1 MRLKGYRVIY
11 FDYPVE
17 SPDMLHS
24 MLTKELDIPG
34 SFNILRYL
42 EDVLADQSEKPLVL
56 ILDDAHLLSDIT
68 LIEIYRLA
76 SVHIEQK
83 RVINIALCGE
93 PELERRL
100 SKKKEFNPL
109 LQHVSH
115 NLLLEPMNAATTSR
129 FLSAY
134 LEKMERPSLQ
144 LEPAA
149 LIQFTRSCKD
159 FPGPAYALCQIVFA
173 SRQDSVEQSPLTK
186 EELLLAIRSA
196 NGEQPVSSGL
206 LREGDRWMLFGPVA
220 AVVVIASLALVVRQ
234 LNPPELHSEIEELA
248 SSSAIATSP
257 FALDGGLVAIADS
270 STSTSNLAQV
280 ESVSSSRQVAV
291 ISPGLQDDERKAEV
305 PVGEEELPVSDFT
318 LALVT
323 AQERGISNDATA
335 EPLLEPMASGSDP
348 TPFANVTLTQPM
360 LALDDDEIQIMPEL
374 VADTVP
380 EVVPERV
387 QEVVVQTPVIEP
399 GLLSSQNIAET
410 VSEVESLEPVSI
422 ASSPIEPT
430 VQKSAALVLGPQQV
444 VQVWLE
450 AWEGQDLEQC
460 FASYDVDFVP
470 RYHRNKSAWQSNR
483 ERVIGNASQI
493 SLETSDFVIIS
504 EDAEIMEVHFWL
516 AYSSPS
522 YRDDTH
528 KKLILKKLPAGNG
541 SGLRLV
547 ILEEINL
554 EVRV

>member
-1 MRLKGYRVIY
+1 
-11 FDYPVE
+11 
-17 SPDMLHS
+17 
-24 MLTKELDIPG
+24 
-34 SFNILRYL
+34 
-42 EDVLADQSEKPLVL
+42 
-56 ILDDAHLLSDIT
+56 
-68 LIEIYRLA
+68 
-76 SVHIEQK
+76 
-83 RVINIALCGE
+83 
-93 PELERRL
+93 
-100 SKKKEFNPL
+100 
-109 LQHVSH
+109 
-115 NLLLEPMNAATTSR
+115 
-129 FLSAY
+129 
-134 LEKMERPSLQ
+134 
-144 LEPAA
+144 
-149 LIQFTRSCKD
+149 
-159 FPGPAYALCQIVFA
+159 
-173 SRQDSVEQSPLTK
+173 
-186 EELLLAIRSA
+186 
-196 NGEQPVSSGL
+196 
-206 LREGDRWMLFGPVA
+206 MLFGPIA

-305 PVGEEELPVSDFT
+305 PVGEEELPVSDLT

-348 TPFANVTLTQPM
+348 TPCTNVTLTQPM

-380 EVVPERV
+380 EVVPKRV

-541 SGLRLV
+541 GGLRLV